1 MSVNLSIKGVPLE
14 IAQRLR
20 ERAARNHRSL
30 QRELMVI
37 IEEAAVQPPGQAS
50 PDERAKAVMHEHAPK
65 ARRDTA
71 AHARGT
77 KTIDEVVAEI
87 RRRHPQPV
95 VGAPLAVDIVRES
108 RDGR

>member
-1 MSVNLSIKGVPLE
+1 MNVNLSIKGVPNE

-37 IEEAAVQPPGQAS
+37 IEEAALHPSPQAGS
-50 PDERAKAVMHEHAPK
+50 DATAKAVLHEHAAH
-65 ARRDTA
+65 ARPETT

-87 RRRHPQPV
+87 RRRHPQAV
-95 VGAPLAVDIVRES
+95 GGAPLAVDIVRES

>member
-1 MSVNLSIKGVPLE
+1 MSVNLSIKGVPVE

-20 ERAARNHRSL
+20 DRAARNHRSL

-37 IEEAAVQPPGQAS
+37 IEEAALQPSGQAS
-50 PDERAKAVMHEHAPK
+50 PTEGAKAILHGHASMTD
-65 ARRDTA
+65 RITA
-71 AHARGT
+71 APARGT

-95 VGAPLAVDIVRES
+95 DCTPLAVDIVRES